1 MPLQDLK
8 GRMILLNTKWRDHT
22 LLAFCL
28 GLWLTFFLI
37 LISPFDTSDLTLKA
51 KFMILPIY
59 GLIVFLI
66 YMVVLFFQS
75 WLYKRDRLWTM
86 KREILILLFFYLSIP
101 IFSYWYYQ
109 TDIVNGTDDF
119 LTFLFFQYVPI
130 AIIISPLIIY
140 GRIYLNRRHR
150 KNSKNKV
157 VLSGDNKGDLLQV
170 NPNDILCISSAQN
183 YVEVHYL
190 QKDQIK
196 KQLLRTTL
204 KSVSSELDHLT
215 QVHRSY
221 LINPAHFTKWKDT
234 STVYIQDIEVPVSK
248 KYKGDLDRVIQSSL

>member
-1 MPLQDLK
+1 MPVQDLK
-8 GRMILLNTKWRDHT
+8 GRMILLNTRWRDHT

-66 YMVVLFFQS
+66 YMAVFFIQS
-75 WLYKRDRLWTM
+75 WLYKRDGLWTM
-86 KREILILLFFYLSIP
+86 QREVLTLLVFYLAIP
-101 IFSYWYYQ
+101 ISSFWYYQ

-119 LTFLFFQYVPI
+119 ITFLFFQYAPI

-140 GRIYLNRRHR
+140 GRVFLNKRYR
-150 KNSKNKV
+150 NSLKNKV
-157 VLSGDNKGDLLQV
+157 LLTGDNKGDQLQV
-170 NPNDILCISSAQN
+170 DPNSILYISSAQN
-183 YVEVHYL
+183 YIEVYYL
-190 QKDQIK
+190 QNDQIK
-196 KQLLRTTL
+196 KHLLRTTL
-204 KSVSSELDHLT
+204 KSASSELDHLT

-221 LINPAHFTKWKDT
+221 LINPAHFTKWKNT

-248 KYKGDLDRVIQSSL
+248 KYKEDLDRVIQSSL